1 MHRLG
6 IKLNGLLV
14 CQAKRRPARH
24 KGEDSM
30 RNSMQLRIL
39 GTALLALLA
48 TASLAHAQATRTWVS
63 GVGDDANPCSRTA
76 PCKTFAGAI
85 SKTAPCGEIDV
96 LDPGGFGAL
105 TITKCISIEADG
117 VIAGVLVSGTNGFIV
132 AAGPGDN
139 VMIRGLTFDGL
150 GTGLNAIR
158 ITTAGKVY
166 IQNCQINNFNTE
178 GIDFEPTN
186 TGAELFVTNTTIRDN
201 GNFSLNT
208 GGGVLIKPSGGAS
221 ANATLT
227 DVHIQGNLVG
237 LLVQDGAAVT
247 MKDSEAAGNKFAGL
261 NVTTTGTAG
270 NLFLNQVVAA
280 NNGSSGVTTTGGLS
294 TIRLSEATITGNAT
308 GANVSTGVIAS
319 FGNNYIAGNTTIDIS
334 GTLTPAGLH

>member
-105 TITKCISIEADG
+105 TITKCISIEAEG
-117 VIAGVLVSGTNGFIV
+117 VIAGVLVSGTNAFIV
-132 AAGPGDN
+132 AAGAGDT

-166 IQNCQINNFNTE
+166 IQNCQINNFNTD

-186 TGAELFVTNTTIRDN
+186 AGAELFVTNTTIRDN
-201 GNFSLNT
+201 GTNANNT
-208 GGGVLIKPSGGAS
+208 SGGILIKPSGSVS

-227 DVHIQGNLVG
+227 NVHIQGNFRG
-237 LLVQDGAAVT
+237 MLVQDGAAVT
-247 MKDSEAAGNKFAGL
+247 MKDSEAVGNTFVGL
-261 NVTTTGTAG
+261 NVTTSGTAG
-270 NLFLNQVVAA
+270 SLFMDQVIAA
-280 NNGSSGVTTTGGLS
+280 NNGTNGLNTTGATS
-294 TIRLSEATITGNAT
+294 TIRMANSTITGNAT
-308 GANVSTGVIAS
+308 GANVNTGVIAS

-334 GTLTPAGLH
+334 GTLTPAAVH